1 MGQTQGPVS
10 SRGGIMILVLELVV
24 MIVALVVIHELGHFI
39 TAKLFG
45 VKVNEF
51 GIGFPPKLFGWKKG
65 ETEYTLNSIPLG
77 GFVKL
82 EGETNPNQPRS
93 LANKKPYIRLIILGS
108 GSFMN
113 ALLALIIFTGLFMT
127 PRDVSIGN
135 VIIQE
140 VSTNSPA
147 QLAGLLPGDE
157 VVYVNE
163 REINSIGSI
172 RDNTYRNLGSE
183 ITITVQRNQI
193 LKQITLIPRWN
204 PPTGEGPTGIT
215 LALENA
221 RTIQQSYPIWKAIP
235 KATVE
240 IQNVL
245 FFTWHALL
253 QWVIGEAPFPGS
265 GPVGIVKGTQEVVS
279 IAGITALIPIAALLS
294 ISLAVFNM
302 LPIPSLDGGRS
313 LFALVEWI
321 RGGKRISPE
330 KEGLFHM
337 MGFAILIAIIIA
349 ISYND
354 VLRIIRGD
362 SFIR

>member
-1 MGQTQGPVS
+1 MILAFELI
-10 SRGGIMILVLELVV
+10 IMIVT
-24 MIVALVVIHELGHFI
+24 LVVIHELGHYL
-39 TAKLFG
+39 TAKFFG

-51 GIGFPPKLFGWKKG
+51 GVGFPPKLVGWKKG
-65 ETEYTLNSIPLG
+65 ETEYTLNLIPLG

-82 EGETNPNQPRS
+82 EGENDPTEPRS
-93 LANKKPYIRLIILGS
+93 LANKKPYIRLIILAS

-113 ALLALIIFTGLFMT
+113 VLLALVIFTAMFMT
-127 PRDVSIGN
+127 PRDVATGN
-135 VIIQE
+135 VIIQD

-147 QLAGLLPGDE
+147 ELAGLLAGDQI
-157 VVYVNE
+157 VYVNNKAIHNIGVL
-163 REINSIGSI
+163 RE
-172 RDNTYRNLGSE
+172 NTYRNLGSE
-183 ITITVQRNQI
+183 ITITVKRANIQ
-193 LKQITLIPRWN
+193 KQISLIPRWK
-204 PPTGEGPTGIT
+204 PPVGEGPTGIR
-215 LALENA
+215 LSLENT
-221 RTIQQSYPIWKAIP
+221 TIIKESYPIWEAIP

-245 FFTWHALL
+245 FFTWQALR
-253 QWVIGEAPFPGS
+253 QWIIGEAPFPGS

-279 IAGITALIPIAALLS
+279 IAGITALLPIAALLS
-294 ISLAVFNM
+294 ISLAAFNM

-313 LFALVEWI
+313 LFALIEWI

-330 KEGLFHM
+330 REGLFHM
-337 MGFAILIAIIIA
+337 IGFAMLIAIIIA

>member
-1 MGQTQGPVS
+1 
-10 SRGGIMILVLELVV
+10 MILALELII
-24 MIVALVVIHELGHFI
+24 MIVALVVIHELGHFL

-51 GIGFPPKLFGWKKG
+51 GIGFPPKLVGWKKG
-65 ETEYTLNSIPLG
+65 ETEYTLNLIPLG

-82 EGETNPNQPRS
+82 EGENNPTHHRS

-113 ALLALIIFTGLFMT
+113 ALLALAIFTAMFMT
-127 PRDVSIGN
+127 PRDVATGN
-135 VIIQE
+135 VIIQD

-147 QLAGLLPGDE
+147 KLAGLLPGDQI
-157 VVYVNE
+157 VYVNE
-163 REINSIGSI
+163 KDIHNIGAIRE
-172 RDNTYRNLGSE
+172 NTYRNLGSQ
-183 ITITVQRNQI
+183 ITITIQRNNIQQQI
-193 LKQITLIPRWN
+193 SLIPRWE
-204 PPTGEGPTGIT
+204 PPIGEGPVGIK
-215 LALENA
+215 LSLENA
-221 RTIQQSYPIWKAIP
+221 RITQESYPIWKAVP
-235 KATVE
+235 KAVIE
-240 IQNVL
+240 IRNVL
-245 FFTWHALL
+245 FFTWQALL

-279 IAGITALIPIAALLS
+279 IAGVTALIPIAALLS
-294 ISLAVFNM
+294 ISLAAFNM

-313 LFALVEWI
+313 LFALIEWI

-330 KEGLFHM
+330 KEGQFHM
-337 MGFAILIAIIIA
+337 IGFAILIAIIVA

-354 VLRIIRGD
+354 VSRIIRGD